1 MQTRQAATS
10 PDAATIN
17 IQEFFNNH
25 PFSRFQWVVFAL
37 CFSILLLDGFDT
49 AAIGFIAPSLMVE
62 WGIAKPDLA
71 PVLISALI
79 GIALGSFA
87 AGPISSKLGRKLA
100 LIVAVFIFGVAC
112 AFSYFAGSLNELVV
126 MRFITG
132 LGLGAAMPN
141 AVTMMSEFCPDKRRA
156 TITNAMFC
164 GFPLGAALGGFLASW
179 MIPQWG
185 WRTVLGVGG
194 IAPLLLLI
202 PIALYLP
209 ESVRYLVAMN
219 KGADKIRAI
228 LSKISAS
235 AQQASAFTLS
245 EMSAANETS
254 GGLKL
259 ALSRRFAAGTV
270 MLWLTY
276 FLGLVI
282 FYSLI
287 NWMPVL
293 LKDAGLTPKSA
304 GLISALFPLG
314 GVGAIALGL
323 LMDRFNAN
331 VVIAIGYLITAVLLV
346 MIGQSVGQLV
356 TLSAAVF
363 LCGIFMNAA
372 QSSMPSLAVGFYPT
386 KARVTGVAWMLGV
399 GRFGA
404 IVSPYFI
411 AELTRRNFAFDE
423 IFMVLAVVS
432 VLAFLALIVK
442 QMSFKVKNGL

>member
-411 AELTRRNFAFDE
+411 AELTRRNFAVDE

>member
-287 NWMPVL
+287 NWMPDL

>member
-1 MQTRQAATS
+1 
-10 PDAATIN
+10 
-17 IQEFFNNH
+17 
-25 PFSRFQWVVFAL
+25 
-37 CFSILLLDGFDT
+37 
-49 AAIGFIAPSLMVE
+49 
-62 WGIAKPDLA
+62 
-71 PVLISALI
+71 
-79 GIALGSFA
+79 
-87 AGPISSKLGRKLA
+87 
-100 LIVAVFIFGVAC
+100 
-112 AFSYFAGSLNELVV
+112 

>member
-62 WGIAKPDLA
+62 CGIAKPDLA

>member
-245 EMSAANETS
+245 EMSAANETR